1 MSQGWERFGSS
12 ENKYQQG
19 RREGER
25 KGEGRKGRKENKRG
39 GGPFLPPYLGIH
51 LWDPTKEEN
60 VTPSPM
66 YSTGGWAAKGQPA
79 SQNWLAVWFRF
90 PLKNV
95 AGKIL

>member
-1 MSQGWERFGSS
+1 MSQGWDRFGSS

-60 VTPSPM
+60 VMPSPM
-66 YSTGGWAAKGQPA
+66 YSTGDGRQRGSLRHRTGWLCGF
-79 SQNWLAVWFRF
+79 VF
-90 PLKNV
+90 P
-95 AGKIL
+95 